1 MGETRRERDYYPI
14 VKEKLEGILRARFD
28 SFYLQITANRE
39 FSNTFKANIGQYRE
53 IVFYFLR
60 EAAPDIAGFIKKEHS
75 TDFLIVEFKREK
87 IKLDDIYQTKKY
99 AELLD
104 ARYALLISIEEIPEE
119 IKRVSKVVYP
129 LLSLPVYKRLTIV
142 HYDEQ
147 TEQFVEWF
155 EKNPFEEE

>member
-1 MGETRRERDYYPI
+1 MSQLKNERDYYPI
-14 VKEKLEGILRARFD
+14 LKKKLEELLRTKFD
-28 SFYLQITANRE
+28 NFYLQITANKE
-39 FSNTFKANIGQYRE
+39 FSNILKSNIGQNRE

-60 EAAPDIAGFIKKEHS
+60 EAAPDITGYIKKQYS
-75 TDFLIVEFKREK
+75 IDFLVAEFKREK
-87 IKLDDIYQTKKY
+87 IKLDDIYQTRKY

-104 ARYALLISIEEIPEE
+104 ARYALLISTQEIPEE

-129 LLSLPVYKRLTIV
+129 LLSLPVYKKLAIV

-155 EKNPFEEE
+155 EKNPFDE